1 MGASPVLA
9 TTTSPAKRS
18 ALVDAGAIPL
28 VGIDALGDLDGP
40 VDVVLDLVG
49 GDHLAAA
56 LSAVRIG
63 GTIVQIGRLAGPSA
77 TLDLNTLSFRRLRLI
92 GTTFSVRGTD
102 ERAAVAAALTPVL
115 GLVGDGRV
123 RATVDRV
130 VALDDAPDVVAHL
143 RSGSAVGKVVIEMSG
158 S

>member
-1 MGASPVLA
+1 M
-9 TTTSPAKRS
+9 
-18 ALVDAGAIPL
+18 
-28 VGIDALGDLDGP
+28 
-40 VDVVLDLVG
+40 LDLVG
-49 GDHLAAA
+49 GDHLAAV

-92 GTTFSVRGTD
+92 GTTFSIRGAD

-143 RSGSAVGKVVIEMSG
+143 RSGSAVGKVVIAMSG